1 MHIYLIYLNAYVNFI
16 DGCVELRE
24 LRGLRN
30 NVAVQTLAKELV
42 SIWLEHH
49 HDKYLDKYLDEHV
62 DKYFDKYLDK
72 HLNKCHLKIS
82 VHLPRCNF
90 AIVDSFHRSLQKNR
104 QNNILEQS

>member
-1 MHIYLIYLNAYVNFI
+1 MLLLLYYFVFLNKDIYLNYLNAYVNFI

-30 NVAVQTLAKELV
+30 NVAVQTLTKELV

-49 HDKYLDKYLDEHV
+49 LDMYLDKYLD
-62 DKYFDKYLDK
+62 KL
-72 HLNKCHLKIS
+72 LNNRHLKIS

-90 AIVDSFHRSLQKNR
+90 AIVDSFHRSLQKTMNL
-104 QNNILEQS
+104 IF

>member
-1 MHIYLIYLNAYVNFI
+1 MLLLSYHIEFLNKYIYLNYLNAYVNFI

-49 HDKYLDKYLDEHV
+49 HDKYLDKYLD
-62 DKYFDKYLDK
+62 KL
-72 HLNKCHLKIS
+72 LNNRHLKIS
-82 VHLPRCNF
+82 VNLPRCNF
-90 AIVDSFHRSLQKNR
+90 AIVDSFHCSLQKT
-104 QNNILEQS
+104 IKMIF

>member
-1 MHIYLIYLNAYVNFI
+1 MLLLLYYIEFLNKYIYLNYLNAYVNFI

-49 HDKYLDKYLDEHV
+49 LDKYLDKL
-62 DKYFDKYLDK
+62 
-72 HLNKCHLKIS
+72 LNNRHLKIS
-82 VHLPRCNF
+82 VNLPRCNF
-90 AIVDSFHRSLQKNR
+90 AIVDSFHCSLQKT
-104 QNNILEQS
+104 IKMIF